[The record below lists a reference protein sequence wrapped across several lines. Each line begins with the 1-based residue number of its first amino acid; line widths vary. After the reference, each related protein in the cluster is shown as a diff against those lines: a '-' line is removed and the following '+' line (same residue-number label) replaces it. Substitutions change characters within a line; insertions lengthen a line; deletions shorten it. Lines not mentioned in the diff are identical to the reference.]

1 MKILVLGAGG
11 KTAEAV
17 TLFAFQA
24 GHEVTAFVYAFEP
37 IDFQCTYVRIVRG
50 DARDMSLVRQ
60 AMSGQDAVLDTI
72 SSHLPFW
79 NTHVEAE
86 CARNVIEA
94 MQEFDVRR
102 LIALSSIGESESS
115 SRLPCYY
122 KYLILPTVRHGVI
135 TDKAEMEREVNS
147 SQLEWT
153 IIRPAPLLDGE
164 PRGFRIIDEDAGLK
178 ALPITRADVAR
189 FMVDQLS
196 SHEYLNKSVTIAGVA

>member
-11 KTAEAV
+11 KTGEDV

-24 GHEVTAFVYAFEP
+24 GHEVTAFVYALER

-50 DARDMSLVRQ
+50 DARDISLVRQ

-72 SSHLPFW
+72 SSHVPFW

-94 MQEFDVRR
+94 MREYDVRR
-102 LIALSSIGESESS
+102 LIALSSIGESDSR
-115 SRLPCYY
+115 SRLPSYN

-147 SQLEWT
+147 SHLEWT
-153 IIRPAPLLDGE
+153 IVRPAPLTDGE
-164 PRGFRIIDEDAGLK
+164 RRGVCIIDEDARLK
-178 ALPITRADVAR
+178 ALPIARADVAR

-196 SHEYLNKSVTIAGVA
+196 SHEYLNKSVTIAGVE